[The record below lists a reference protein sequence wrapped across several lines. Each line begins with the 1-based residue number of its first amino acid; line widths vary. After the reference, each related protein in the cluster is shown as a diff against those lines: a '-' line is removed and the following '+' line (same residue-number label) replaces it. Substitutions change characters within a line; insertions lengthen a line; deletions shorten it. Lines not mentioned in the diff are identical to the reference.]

1 MKGLYQFQR
10 INHVSNQSEYLKKFL
25 MDNKNEDVFAI
36 TNLIILLVN
45 QLDKNLENNNGFEWN
60 QG

>member
-25 MDNKNEDVFAI
+25 NDNKNEDVFAI